1 MPLWR
6 IFAHPDTFSYEQRK
20 GISAAIT
27 KLYTSP
33 PVSLPAF
40 YVNVIFIDAKEDQMW
55 IGGEQ
60 KSNFVRIV
68 IEQIARAMPTPDTI
82 EGQKSRTGWMD
93 MINEVLTITIRT
105 TYKLTTLL
113 GTATFYTGSQG
124 ARLGAS
130 HL

>member
-27 KLYTSP
+27 KLYTRP

-40 YVNVIFIDAKEDQMW
+40 YVNVIFIDAKEDQIW
-55 IGGEQ
+55 IGGEP

-68 IEQIARAMPTPDTI
+68 IEQIARTMPSPDTI
-82 EGQKSRTGWMD
+82 QGQKFRTGWMD
-93 MINEVLTITIRT
+93 RINEVFPIMIRIS
-105 TYKLTTLL
+105 
-113 GTATFYTGSQG
+113 TG
-124 ARLGAS
+124 
-130 HL
+130 